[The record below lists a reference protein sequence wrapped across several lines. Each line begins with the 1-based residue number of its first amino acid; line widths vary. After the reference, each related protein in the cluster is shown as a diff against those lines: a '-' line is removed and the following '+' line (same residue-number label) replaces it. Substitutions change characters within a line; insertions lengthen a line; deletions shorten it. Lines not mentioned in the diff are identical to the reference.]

1 MTLRPLPCSTTSATT
16 SASATVGLPTV
27 TLSPSETRRTSRSST
42 RLPGAASSVATSST
56 LPACTRYCLPPLRIT
71 ASITDLPKGQTNL
84 SVCAPQCQFGT
95 ECRVQSARG
104 ICPYALC
111 PNDLCP
117 HFAGATARR
126 GGGRASTGSPGP
138 KTSRPPAP

>member
-84 SVCAPQCQFGT
+84 SVCGPRCQFGRAQYT
-95 ECRVQSARG
+95 VQSAERRVQSAERRVQSAECRVQSTECARHL
-104 ICPYALC
+104 PLYALC
-111 PNDLCP
+111 P
-117 HFAGATARR
+117 T
-126 GGGRASTGSPGP
+126 
-138 KTSRPPAP
+138 